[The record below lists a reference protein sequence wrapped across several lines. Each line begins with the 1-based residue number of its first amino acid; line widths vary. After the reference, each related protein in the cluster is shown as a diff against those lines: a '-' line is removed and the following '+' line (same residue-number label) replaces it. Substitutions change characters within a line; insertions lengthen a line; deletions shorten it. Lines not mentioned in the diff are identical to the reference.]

1 MVSILR
7 RRLLVRECRPTTI
20 KAAMVC
26 VLALVLSIRSAAQTP
41 GPVPVPSNLTV
52 VDAEAIALKN
62 HPQVSIAR
70 LLALAQGQV
79 TREVRSAELPTV
91 VGNLTAVDAHDGGR
105 VTAGLLNNPVLYTRA
120 AGGVTV
126 SQLITDFGRTRNLV
140 ASAGLREKAEQA
152 GEMATEADIKLA
164 VDQAFYRALA
174 AQAVVNVAKKTVAFR
189 QDTANLI
196 GSLAD
201 AKLKSTLDRSFAD
214 VNLNQAQLL
223 LLDAQNAQDAALAS
237 LSTMM
242 GYERQQS
249 FALEDPKGKLEAP
262 AQDLDALIALA
273 MRFRPDLAA
282 VDDQLQ
288 AAEKDRKA
296 EHDLWLPSISA
307 LGAAGGAP
315 IRADQITSSWYGA
328 AGVNLNVPVFNG
340 GLYSARAKEADYR
353 ANAANERVRDLRN
366 RIAQDVRVTWLSAQ
380 SAYQRMDVTARLLAQ
395 ANEALDLAQTRYKL
409 GLSSIVE
416 LSQAELAQTSAEIG
430 NTNARYDYQQ
440 SLAAIRYQT
449 GQ

>member
-1 MVSILR
+1 
-7 RRLLVRECRPTTI
+7 
-20 KAAMVC
+20 
-26 VLALVLSIRSAAQTP
+26 
-41 GPVPVPSNLTV
+41 
-52 VDAEAIALKN
+52 
-62 HPQVSIAR
+62 
-70 LLALAQGQV
+70 
-79 TREVRSAELPTV
+79 
-91 VGNLTAVDAHDGGR
+91 
-105 VTAGLLNNPVLYTRA
+105 
-120 AGGVTV
+120 V
-126 SQLITDFGRTRNLV
+126 SQLITDFGRTRNLI

-152 GEMATEADIKLA
+152 GEIATEADIRLA

-223 LLDAQNAQDAALAS
+223 LLDAQSAQDAAVANLI
-237 LSTMM
+237 TMM
-242 GYERQQS
+242 GYERQQNLV
-249 FALEDPKGKLEAP
+249 LEDPKGKLEAP
-262 AQDLDALIALA
+262 TQDLESLTALA
-273 MRFRPDLAA
+273 MRSRPDLTAL
-282 VDDQLQ
+282 DDQLQ
-288 AAEKDRKA
+288 SAEKFRKA
-296 EHDLWLPSISA
+296 EHDLWRPSISA

-366 RIAQDVRVTWLSAQ
+366 RIARDVRVTWLSAQ
-380 SAYQRMDVTARLLAQ
+380 SAYQRIDVTARLLTQ

>member
-1 MVSILR
+1 M
-7 RRLLVRECRPTTI
+7 RECRPTTI

>member
-1 MVSILR
+1 MNKVKKWMVAG
-7 RRLLVRECRPTTI
+7 LLMGGMP
-20 KAAMVC
+20 
-26 VLALVLSIRSAAQTP
+26 LAWGQ
-41 GPVPVPSNLTV
+41 GNVPVPPGNLTV
-52 VDAEAIALKN
+52 GDAEAIALKN
-62 HPQVSIAR
+62 HPQISVAR

-79 TREVRSAELPTV
+79 TRETRSAELPTV
-91 VGNLTAVDAHDGGR
+91 MGNLTAVDAHDGGR

-120 AGGVTV
+120 GGGVSI

-140 ASAGLREKAEQA
+140 ASAGLREKAQQSTET
-152 GEMATEADIKLA
+152 ATEADVRLA
-164 VDQAFYRALA
+164 VDEAFYRALA

-223 LLDAQNAQDAALAS
+223 LLDAENAQDAAFAD
-237 LSTMM
+237 LSTVM

-249 FALEDPKGKLEAP
+249 FTLVDNAGALKAP
-262 AQDLDALIALA
+262 VQDVDALTTMA
-273 MRFRPDLAA
+273 MQSRPDLAA
-282 VDDQLQ
+282 LNQQ
-288 AAEKDRKA
+288 FEAAEKYRKA
-296 EHDLWLPSISA
+296 EHELWRPTISA
-307 LGAAGGAP
+307 LGTTGGTP
-315 IRADQITSSWYGA
+315 VRSDSITSSWYGA
-328 AGVNLNVPVFNG
+328 AGVNINVPLFTG

-353 ANAANERVRDLRN
+353 ASAAQQQVRDLRN
-366 RIAQDVRVTWLSAQ
+366 RIARDVRVSYLRSQ
-380 SAYQRMDVTARLLAQ
+380 SAYQKMDVAARLLTQ
-395 ANEALDLAQTRYKL
+395 ANQALDLAQTRYKL

-430 NTNARYDYQQ
+430 NTDARYDYQQ

>member
-1 MVSILR
+1 M
-7 RRLLVRECRPTTI
+7 RRLSSTLRFV
-20 KAAMVC
+20 AAGWCLTM
-26 VLALVLSIRSAAQTP
+26 LALAQGLNQTTKAGATVSA
-41 GPVPVPSNLTV
+41 NLTV
-52 VDAEAIALKN
+52 IDAETIALKN

-91 VGNLTAVDAHDGGR
+91 TGNLTAVQAHDGGR
-105 VTAGLLNNPVLYTRA
+105 ATAGFLNNPVLYTRA
-120 AGGVTV
+120 AGGVTL
-126 SQLITDFGRTRNLV
+126 SQLITDFGRTQNLV
-140 ASAGLREKAEQA
+140 ASARLREKAQQA
-152 GEMATEADIKLA
+152 GEMATEADIRLA
-164 VDQAFYRALA
+164 VDHAFYRTLA

-214 VNLNQAQLL
+214 VNLNEAQLL
-223 LLDAQNAQDAALAS
+223 LLDAQNAEDAAFAN
-237 LSTMM
+237 LSTVL
-242 GYERQQS
+242 GFERQQT
-249 FALEDPKGKLEAP
+249 FVLVDPSGELP
-262 AQDLDALIALA
+262 SPSQDLDALTTLA
-273 MRFRPDLAA
+273 MRSRPDLAA
-282 VDDQLQ
+282 LDDQFQ
-288 AAEKDRKA
+288 SAERLRKA
-296 EHDLWLPSISA
+296 EHELWRPTVSA

-328 AGVNLNVPVFNG
+328 AGVNVTVPVFNG

-353 ANAANERVRDLRN
+353 ADAAQEQVRDLRN
-366 RIAQDVRVTWLSAQ
+366 RIARDVRVTWLSAQ
-380 SAYQRMDVTARLLAQ
+380 SAYQRMSVTARLLTQ

-416 LSQAELAQTSAEIG
+416 LSQAELAQTSAEIE

>member
-1 MVSILR
+1 MR
-7 RRLLVRECRPTTI
+7 KCRPTTI
-20 KAAMVC
+20 SAPMAF
-26 VLALVLSIRSAAQTP
+26 VLAIVFSIRSAAQTP
-41 GPVPVPSNLTV
+41 GPVPVPANLTV
-52 VDAEAIALKN
+52 ADAEAIALKN

-70 LLALAQGQV
+70 LLTLAQGQV

-91 VGNLTAVDAHDGGR
+91 AGNLTAVGAHDGGR

-126 SQLITDFGRTRNLV
+126 SQLITDFGRTRNLI

-152 GEMATEADIKLA
+152 GEIATEADIRLA

-223 LLDAQNAQDAALAS
+223 LLDAQSAQDAAVANLI
-237 LSTMM
+237 TMM
-242 GYERQQS
+242 GYERQQNLV
-249 FALEDPKGKLEAP
+249 LEDPKGKLEAP
-262 AQDLDALIALA
+262 TQDLESLTALA
-273 MRFRPDLAA
+273 MRSRPDLTAL
-282 VDDQLQ
+282 DDQLQ
-288 AAEKDRKA
+288 SAEKFRKA
-296 EHDLWLPSISA
+296 EHDLWRPSISA

-340 GLYSARAKEADYR
+340 GFYSARAKEADYR

-366 RIAQDVRVTWLSAQ
+366 RIARDVRVTWLSAQ
-380 SAYQRMDVTARLLAQ
+380 SAYQRIDVTARLLTQ

>member
-1 MVSILR
+1 VRKCRGTATR
-7 RRLLVRECRPTTI
+7 RALTCLFVIAIP
-20 KAAMVC
+20 
-26 VLALVLSIRSAAQTP
+26 VLTAAQSA
-41 GPVPVPSNLTV
+41 GPTVPAPATLTV
-52 VDAEAIALKN
+52 ADAETIALKN
-62 HPQVSIAR
+62 HPQVSIVR

-91 VGNLTAVDAHDGGR
+91 TGSLTAVGAHDGGR
-105 VTAGLLNNPVLYTRA
+105 VTAGLLNDPVLYTRA

-126 SQLITDFGRTRNLV
+126 SQLITDFGRTTNLV
-140 ASAGLREKAEQA
+140 ASAGLRAKAEQA
-152 GEMATEADIKLA
+152 GEMATEADIRLA

-189 QDTANLI
+189 QDNANLI
-196 GSLAD
+196 GALAD
-201 AKLKSTLDRSFAD
+201 SKLKSTLDRSFAD

-223 LLDAQNAQDAALAS
+223 LLDAQNAQDAAFAD
-237 LSTMM
+237 LSTML

-249 FALEDPKGKLEAP
+249 FVLTDAAGKLDAP
-262 AQDLDALIALA
+262 AQDLEAQTSMA
-273 MRFRPDLAA
+273 MRSRPDLVAL
-282 VDDQLQ
+282 DDQLQ
-288 AAEKDRKA
+288 AAEKFRKA
-296 EHDLWLPSISA
+296 EHDLWRPSISA

-315 IRADQITSSWYGA
+315 VRADEITSSWYGA
-328 AGVNLNVPVFNG
+328 AGVNVSVPVFNG

-353 ANAANERVRDLRN
+353 ASAANERVRDLRN
-366 RIAQDVRVTWLSAQ
+366 RIARDVRVTLLSAQ
-380 SAYQRMDVTARLLAQ
+380 SAYQRMDVTARLLTQ